1 MDEGRLTDSD
11 GRTVDFRN
19 TIIIMTSNI
28 GSRQV
33 KDFGRGI
40 GFNSSDA
47 GKEELAQ
54 ELIRKALNKSFAPE
68 FINRIDEIITFHQL
82 SKESIAQIVTIE
94 VDKLKN
100 RVTDLGYVLQIA
112 PEVYSF
118 LADKG
123 YSTEYGARPLKRA
136 IQTYLEDKLS
146 EMVIEEE
153 CNLGDTIVVSYN
165 EGDKELSIKTENRL

>member
-1 MDEGRLTDSD
+1 M
-11 GRTVDFRN
+11 
-19 TIIIMTSNI
+19 
-28 GSRQV
+28 
-33 KDFGRGI
+33 
-40 GFNSSDA
+40 
-47 GKEELAQ
+47 
-54 ELIRKALNKSFAPE
+54 
-68 FINRIDEIITFHQL
+68 
-82 SKESIAQIVTIE
+82 
-94 VDKLKN
+94 DKLKN